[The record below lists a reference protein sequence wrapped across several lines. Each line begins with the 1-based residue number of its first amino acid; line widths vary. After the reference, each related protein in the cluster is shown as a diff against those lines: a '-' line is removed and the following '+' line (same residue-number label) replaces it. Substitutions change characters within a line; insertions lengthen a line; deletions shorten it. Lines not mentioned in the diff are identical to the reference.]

1 MKEIDWNLPDE
12 ESNLIAK
19 IADRAKK
26 TKSDIDVMSL
36 EMDLTATHKYICQ
49 LRLDDLFHSDD
60 FNFKHDVYGI
70 MNNLDRQN
78 LVLRNYFFPRFCA
91 SEKEQSHDSK

>member
-1 MKEIDWNLPDE
+1 MKKKQIEPINWDLPDE

-26 TKSDIDVMSL
+26 TRSDIDVMSL

-49 LRLDDLFHSDD
+49 MRLDDLFHSDD
-60 FNFKHDVYGI
+60 FNFAHDIYGI
-70 MNNLDRQN
+70 MGHIDREHI
-78 LVLRNYFFPRFCA
+78 VLRDSFLPRYCTID
-91 SEKEQSHDSK
+91 KK